1 MDRCEN
7 QIAET
12 LFGASTVG
20 WSPGA
25 DDGRPE
31 RENMKTLEKVKIE
44 KLSFPINGVYNY
56 NAMIFRSVD
65 SGKTFCY
72 CGYGKYCKTLE
83 EAESYKNEI
92 ETA

>member
-1 MDRCEN
+1 MDRYKN
-7 QIAET
+7 QIDET
-12 LFGASTVG
+12 LFGASATVRRVC
-20 WSPGA
+20 A
-25 DDGRPE
+25 DDGRRE

-83 EAESYKNEI
+83 EAEAYKNEI